1 VRSEGRA
8 TAALLPEIATGQKF
22 ARDFPASDAGGFRE
36 YDGDLWKYFSSHT
49 QGPGIWKWEH
59 YFDAYERHLS
69 RFRGRAVTL
78 VEIGIYSGG
87 SLPMWRAYLG
97 NDCQIYGVDIQP
109 ECIQYQSEGIH
120 VVIGD
125 QADRAFWRQFKQS
138 VPHVDIVIDD
148 GGHTYEQ
155 QRVTLEELFPHL
167 RPGGVY
173 ICEDIHGMGNP
184 FFGYL
189 VGIAAALNDFQW
201 DRTHR
206 AIPLT
211 GIAKYIEAIELRPY
225 LAVITKHAAIRAQLV
240 SRKQGTQWAPFPLR

>member
-1 VRSEGRA
+1 MNFVTRWKKRLRRLGHVLRLCVRSEGRA

-36 YDGDLWKYFSSHT
+36 Y
-49 QGPGIWKWEH
+49 
-59 YFDAYERHLS
+59 
-69 RFRGRAVTL
+69 
-78 VEIGIYSGG
+78 
-87 SLPMWRAYLG
+87 
-97 NDCQIYGVDIQP
+97 
-109 ECIQYQSEGIH
+109 
-120 VVIGD
+120 
-125 QADRAFWRQFKQS
+125 
-138 VPHVDIVIDD
+138 D

>member
-1 VRSEGRA
+1 
-8 TAALLPEIATGQKF
+8 
-22 ARDFPASDAGGFRE
+22 
-36 YDGDLWKYFSSHT
+36 LWKYFSSHT

-59 YFDAYERHLS
+59 YLDAYERHLS

-97 NDCQIYGVDIQP
+97 NDCTVYGVDIQP

-138 VPHVDIVIDD
+138 VPHVDIAIDD

-206 AIPLT
+206 AIPYNRDRQVHRGHRASAVSGGDHEACGYPRPARLAQARHAVGT
-211 GIAKYIEAIELRPY
+211 ISIA
-225 LAVITKHAAIRAQLV
+225 ITQ
-240 SRKQGTQWAPFPLR
+240 RKNTTR